1 MMMFDPV
8 YLMVVAPGLILAMI
22 AAWMTKSTFAKY
34 AQVGVRSGLTGA
46 EAARQ
51 MLESQGVHNVDIRE
65 TGGFLSDHYDPRSNS
80 LNLSHDVYHGR
91 SLSAI
96 GVACHEA
103 GHAMQM
109 ATKYPLMGLRTLLV
123 PVTMFGQNLAPLI
136 FGVGLAMGAMGVV
149 KIAILLFAAA
159 VVFSIITLPIE
170 WDASA
175 RAKAYIARAGV
186 VTAQEY
192 PYAAKVLNAAFM
204 TYVAGA
210 ITSVL
215 TLLYFLFRAGL
226 LGGRRD

>member
-1 MMMFDPV
+1 MMFDPV
-8 YLMVVAPGLILAMI
+8 YFMVVGPGLVLAMI
-22 AAWMTKSTFAKY
+22 AAWLTKSTFAKY
-34 AQVGVRSGLTGA
+34 AQVGVRSGMTGA

-51 MLESQGVHNVDIRE
+51 MLDSLGVRGVDIRE

-103 GHAMQM
+103 GHAMQK
-109 ATKYPLMGLRTLLV
+109 ATGYPLMAVRSVLV
-123 PVTMFGQNLAPLI
+123 PVTMFGQNIAPLI
-136 FGVGLAMGAMGVV
+136 FGVGLAMGAIGVV
-149 KIAILLFAAA
+149 KVAIVLFAVA

-175 RAKAYIARAGV
+175 RAKRYIAQAGV